1 LRARG
6 RSYDKGEGKRNEH
19 QESKKEAAH
28 GARRIV
34 GQLLADKMREVLP

>member
-1 LRARG
+1 LSARG